1 MTLTYKWDSKVIKYS
16 IWIGSLLIEIVGS
29 QALPTLLKAITVK
42 KCVYSNLIVHSPK
55 RPWHLSTREIDKRD
69 QPFDLSTISPL
80 TTPLGFELV
89 TLTLIPL
96 VGPQVL
102 SMFLKSIAV
111 RKCTYLSLIVHLLK
125 CPQHSNTMR
134 VDGHDQPSNVP
145 TKANNNKYSQWR
157 YHNISWTLRQCIL
170 LDDLK
175 DVYLGKLW
183 S

>member
-1 MTLTYKWDSKVIKYS
+1 MDWVI
-16 IWIGSLLIEIVGS
+16 IDGSCRIS
-29 QALPTLLKAITVK
+29 SSTNSPKSNTVK
-42 KCVYSNLIVHSPK
+42 KCTYSNLIVHSPK
-55 RPWHLSTREIDKRD
+55 CPWHLSTRGIDRRD

-80 TTPLGFELV
+80 ATPLGFELV
-89 TLTLIPL
+89 TSALIPL

-111 RKCTYLSLIVHLLK
+111 RKCTYPSLIVHLLK

-157 YHNISWTLRQCIL
+157 YHNISWTLRQCIP
-170 LDDLK
+170 LDDPK